1 MKTLKQMEID
11 FWKKT
16 IKKYLKFNE
25 NSQINDVSLI
35 SVKKIPSDIT
45 VSKKL
50 SDKITISISNNHKTE
65 SGFFYF
71 SFFYEKSEIFGVF
84 SSYRENVRLF
94 NNIYEN
100 FEKDNAE
107 IKKILKPIKEKEQDY
122 LSAVTSIKMFVTNM
136 MNDTGYKWQL
146 DEHETMTS
154 LQIKLN
160 SPRIIEIEIH
170 HKAFNKHPELFDKDK
185 ILNSITKI
193 DDALK
198 NNYLAINIIN
208 KSSKQLY

>member
-84 SSYRENVRLF
+84 SSYRENVR
-94 NNIYEN
+94 
-100 FEKDNAE
+100 
-107 IKKILKPIKEKEQDY
+107 
-122 LSAVTSIKMFVTNM
+122 
-136 MNDTGYKWQL
+136 
-146 DEHETMTS
+146 
-154 LQIKLN
+154 
-160 SPRIIEIEIH
+160 
-170 HKAFNKHPELFDKDK
+170 
-185 ILNSITKI
+185 
-193 DDALK
+193 
-198 NNYLAINIIN
+198 
-208 KSSKQLY
+208 

>member
-1 MKTLKQMEID
+1 MKTLKQKEID

-94 NNIYEN
+94 NIIYEN

-107 IKKILKPIKEKEQDY
+107 IKKILKPIKVKEQDY
-122 LSAVTSIKMFVTNM
+122 LSVVTAIKTFVTNM

-170 HKAFNKHPELFDKDK
+170 HKVFINHPELFDKDK
-185 ILNSITKI
+185 LLNSIKSL
-193 DDALK
+193 DEVFEY
-198 NNYLAINIIN
+198 NYIPINIIN
-208 KSSKQLY
+208 NIYGK